1 MKMIA
6 LVLLA
11 MAISG
16 CSTIRSTSLDS
27 AAVADGL
34 VYHLPKSDLVIT
46 IDVDDKQNASKV
58 TVATTALYPDTSTAY
73 LLRHTNGLLGKHTTD
88 IRLKN
93 GLLSSVNTK
102 LESRFTDAV
111 KAIGAAAAYGQ
122 PNQLTTPPCARG
134 TNTFVEALDSF
145 SAGEKKF
152 CSDRVIVKL
161 VSTGPALTG
170 KPAGAARPSSLESA
184 DGVYYR
190 QNLPFLVDIQTA
202 PDGDPNKGIHTSHL
216 LWSPAKSPTFFLPVS
231 RGLFADTESTFAFDD
246 GVPTQIKYTT
256 DSEATALLK
265 LPADVA
271 SAYFAAVGSLFSQ
284 FGQNA
289 ANEQKQLENA
299 VKLEL
304 AKKRYEACI
313 AAIQAGKEELIESLG
328 CGTGGGV

>member
-6 LVLLA
+6 LVLFA

-46 IDVDDKQNASKV
+46 IDVDDKQNPSKV

-88 IRLKN
+88 IKLKN
-93 GLLSSVNTK
+93 GLLSSVNAK

-111 KAIGAAAAYGQ
+111 KAIGAAAAIGEMHQ
-122 PNQLTTPPCARG
+122 ATDLPCVSG
-134 TNTFVEALDSF
+134 THTFIEALTSLPRKYC
-145 SAGEKKF
+145 GG
-152 CSDRVIVKL
+152 RVSITL
-161 VSTGPALTG
+161 ALTG
-170 KPAGAARPSSLESA
+170 PPLAKKPAGAERPGSLDSA

-190 QNLPFLVDIQTA
+190 QNLPFLVKVQTA
-202 PDGDPNKGIHTSHL
+202 PDGDSDKGTLTSTL
-216 LWSPAKSPTFFLPVS
+216 LWSPVNSPTFFLPVS
-231 RGLFADTESTFAFDD
+231 RGLFADAESTFAFED

-256 DSEATALLK
+256 DSEATAVLK
-265 LPADVA
+265 LPAEIA
-271 SAYFAAVGSLFSQ
+271 SSYFAAVGTLFSQ
-284 FGQNA
+284 FGQNS
-289 ANEQKQLENA
+289 ANQQKQLENM

-313 AAIQAGKEELIESLG
+313 AAIQDGNEDLIKSLG
-328 CGTGGGV
+328 CGTGSGN